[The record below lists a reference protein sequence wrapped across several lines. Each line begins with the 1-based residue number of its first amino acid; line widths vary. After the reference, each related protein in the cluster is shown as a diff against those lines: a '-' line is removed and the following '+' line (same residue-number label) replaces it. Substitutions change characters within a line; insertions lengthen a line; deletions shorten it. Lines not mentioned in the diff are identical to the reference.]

1 MDKIFI
7 KNLEVETIIGF
18 FDWERE
24 VKQLVSISLEM
35 KVDTKRAGVTN
46 KLQDTLNYKKVSKKV
61 ISLTQKSKSRL
72 IENLAHKIAKIILS
86 EFAVLSVTVEIQKPG
101 ALRGAKSVGVLIERP

>member
-61 ISLTQKSKSRL
+61 ISLTQKSKRFMVP
-72 IENLAHKIAKIILS
+72 IVFI
-86 EFAVLSVTVEIQKPG
+86 VSV
-101 ALRGAKSVGVLIERP
+101 SVGFKI